1 MGRRVREGAMV
12 CLTLADLVADL
23 VADYHQS
30 EAEGNEKV
38 NEQEFRGDRV
48 MWCTLLW
55 SLAVFQVYV

>member
-1 MGRRVREGAMV
+1 MV